1 MLQSENASRF
11 ISLFCLGESDPLVGE
26 VELCIKLAHKH
37 IPQDSVTAE
46 PLAVEA
52 QQTSGTA
59 VFLLQHSP

>member
-1 MLQSENASRF
+1 MLHNEHASRF

-26 VELCIKLAHKH
+26 VELRVKLAHKH

-52 QQTSGTA
+52 
-59 VFLLQHSP
+59 